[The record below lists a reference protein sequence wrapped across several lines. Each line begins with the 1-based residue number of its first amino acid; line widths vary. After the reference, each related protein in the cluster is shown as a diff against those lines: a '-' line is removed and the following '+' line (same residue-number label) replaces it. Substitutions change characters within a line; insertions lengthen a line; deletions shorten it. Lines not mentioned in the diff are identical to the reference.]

1 MRESRLPIRIVCPSA
16 DRADRLIA
24 SLDGFNATVVTEGN
38 SSEVQVL
45 MDAGTS
51 ERLVDLFNTIGG
63 WVSDARTE
71 SCEVFFGDK
80 PYTLL
85 AVDGHP
91 NDPTQFLLQ
100 RTIQLQTALDTRVV
114 IEQAKGILAER
125 YRLAIDEAFEL
136 LRISAR
142 SNGRKIHD
150 LAAAVVSS
158 KETQEEVQRSLD
170 RHEPAL

>member
-1 MRESRLPIRIVCPSA
+1 MRESRLPIRIVCPGA

-24 SLDGFNATVVTEGN
+24 SLDGFNATVVTDGN
-38 SSEVQVL
+38 SPEVHVL

-51 ERLVDLFNTIGG
+51 ERLVDLFNSIGK
-63 WVSDARTE
+63 WVTDAQSE
-71 SCEVFFGDK
+71 SCQVFFGDN

-85 AVDGHP
+85 AVDGHA
-91 NDPTQFLLQ
+91 NDPTQFLLE

-125 YRLAIDEAFEL
+125 YRLPVDEAFDL
-136 LRISAR
+136 LRTSAR

-158 KETQEEVQRSLD
+158 QETPEEVQRLLD
-170 RHEPAL
+170 RR